1 MENLNPENND
11 KQVNILCLISMAC
24 VFVPTI
30 VSILFLSVWDAL
42 TTVRF
47 DESSAGTL
55 IGNIWS
61 ILATL
66 LLIAGIALLIY
77 VRVKYPENKF
87 GKVLMWIYIA
97 LAILMIIAIIVII
110 IACSMAMITCGEGCA
125 SCLEECRKI
134 DS

>member
-1 MENLNPENND
+1 
-11 KQVNILCLISMAC
+11 MAC
-24 VFVPTI
+24 IFVPTI

-47 DESSAGTL
+47 DESSAGAL

-77 VRVKYPENKF
+77 VRVKYPGNKF
-87 GKVLMWIYIA
+87 GKVLMWIYIV